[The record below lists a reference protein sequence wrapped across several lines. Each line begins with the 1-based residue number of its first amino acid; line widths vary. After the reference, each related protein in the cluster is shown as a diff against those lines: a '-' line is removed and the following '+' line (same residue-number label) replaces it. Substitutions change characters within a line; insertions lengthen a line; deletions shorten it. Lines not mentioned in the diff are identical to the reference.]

1 MNTHVTTVVAAA
13 TILFGCSTPSRREIR
28 EVLERAYFADEAA
41 YCSVLVVEHAS
52 PTGGVDLSVATG
64 DDAERKACV
73 QALVGLDAATALT
86 RHTRHASELGL
97 HEGWSFRAG
106 PNAVLSDLGGSLKRL
121 AVRCGSKALV
131 DAAPLDATADRVDVA
146 FTRTVAVDRQIAA
159 RLPCGTRPSNGDEVR
174 RATLR
179 RSPNGGWTP
188 GRERDL
194 SEQ

>member
-64 DDAERKACV
+64 DDAERQACV

-86 RHTRHASELGL
+86 RTPSSRKAAAHSRVSE
-97 HEGWSFRAG
+97 S
-106 PNAVLSDLGGSLKRL
+106 
-121 AVRCGSKALV
+121 C
-131 DAAPLDATADRVDVA
+131 APL
-146 FTRTVAVDRQIAA
+146 AA
-159 RLPCGTRPSNGDEVR
+159 
-174 RATLR
+174 
-179 RSPNGGWTP
+179 
-188 GRERDL
+188 
-194 SEQ
+194 Q